1 MKKFATL
8 PLIAALA
15 LGSAACSK
23 SEDAGNV
30 SVANDVTLNTDELV
44 TDENSAA
51 FDANATALD
60 EGNVAGADEVSNATE
75 TNTL

>member
-23 SEDAGNV
+23 SEDAGNA
-30 SVANDVTLNTDELV
+30 SLANDVTLNSDEIV

-60 EGNVAGADEVSNATE
+60 EGNTTGADEVGNATE